1 MWGADSIAHNMDSS
15 YNELVFNLVS
25 YKEYSLPLGWYL
37 SDASRN
43 IIKEQADRLD
53 NPSFKF
59 FVKENEINMKKL
71 KSLF

>member
-15 YNELVFNLVS
+15 YNEFVFNLVS

-43 IIKEQADRLD
+43 IIKE
-53 NPSFKF
+53 
-59 FVKENEINMKKL
+59 
-71 KSLF
+71 